1 MGTGY
6 ILKIEVIGSADGLE
20 GAVKKEE
27 GFKDVPKVF
36 GLSK

>member
-6 ILKIEVIGSADGLE
+6 ILKVEVIGSADRLE
-20 GAVKKEE
+20 GGVKKEE
-27 GFKDVPKVF
+27 GVKDVPKVF